1 MERYFNRRVFR
12 SVMPLPNYQL
22 KIEME
27 TGNAVLFDFTSRL
40 KSVRYGRLQDPKIFE
55 SVHTDGDALIFGF
68 DEDELVIVTADD
80 FMDLLMIDRTK

>member
-27 TGNAVLFDFTSRL
+27 TGNDILFDFTSRL
-40 KSVRYGRLQDPKIFE
+40 QSVRYGKLQDLKIFE
-55 SVHTDGDALIFGF
+55 SVRTDGDALIFGVN
-68 DEDELVIVTADD
+68 EKELVTVTADD